1 MIANQIGYYSLIL
14 GLLISVLI
22 CGVSIKD
29 FNNNNKQISQN
40 TLSLSFLQLVFVIV
54 SFLSLILSFINSDFS
69 NETVFNNS
77 HTTKPL
83 FYKISGAWGNHEGSL
98 LLWLLV
104 LTLFIFIFLIKS
116 REQPKKYRILTLL
129 FQQVIIIGFFLFV
142 LMTSNPFN
150 YLFPI
155 PLEGLGLNPIL
166 QDPALAIHPPIL
178 YLGYV
183 GTSIIFSSS
192 LAAVTQNYISKE
204 WGKHIKKWILV
215 SWIFLT
221 IGIMLGSIWAY
232 YELGW
237 GGFWFWDPVE
247 NVSLM
252 PWLTL
257 TALLHC
263 IVVLE
268 RKATLTSWVVI
279 LSITTF
285 TLSMCGTFL
294 VRSGILNSVHT
305 FANDPARGIFILIFL
320 FVLITLSLGIF
331 FFFHKENN
339 KSSNNLF
346 WLSRETSI
354 LINNWFMMYFLSVIL
369 IGTVYPIFLDVISSE
384 KISVG
389 PPFYQKLIVPFLI
402 PFLLFM
408 SLGPR
413 LKWIKSKIE
422 NKKSLIITFIISV
435 MLTFFIIKNLTTDLL
450 FYTVL
455 ISAAFFLFFTT
466 LKELFIKKFNNVS
479 QTVAHFGFSL
489 LILSILFNSI
499 LSSEIITNIK
509 IGEKYNYSKG
519 EIFFKKIE
527 ERKESNFNS
536 IIAYFE
542 IKDENGK
549 IIELKP
555 EIRVYNQP
563 IIITS
568 EADIRT
574 TLLEDKFLVMNLVKG
589 NEYFNIRYQVK
600 PFMVWIWISVLI
612 LSFGGLISVL
622 KKDMKNK
629 FNLFII
635 ITFLSFCFVI
645 FYKGLNA
652 PNTYAPKISGKKHIP
667 IFKAKDFNSSLYL
680 NSKKIFEEDIFY
692 IVNIWASWCVPCR
705 ESTPLLME
713 LSKNQSVKLIGIN
726 YRDNL
731 NNAKD
736 FINKFGNPYSQV
748 IIDNDGVH
756 SIEFGAYGVPR
767 NFYN

>member
-1 MIANQIGYYSLIL
+1 LLANQIGYYSLIV
-14 GLLISVLI
+14 GLLLSFLL

-29 FNNNNKQISQN
+29 LNSSSKRINQN
-40 TLSLSFLQLVFVIV
+40 VLFLSFLQLVFVIV

-83 FYKISGAWGNHEGSL
+83 FYKISGTWGNHEGSL

-104 LTLFIFIFLIKS
+104 LTLFIFLFLIKS

-129 FQQVIIIGFFLFV
+129 FQQIIIIGFFLFV

-150 YLFPI
+150 YLFPV
-155 PLEGLGLNPIL
+155 PTEGLGLNPIL

-192 LAAVTQNYISKE
+192 LAAVTQNYVSKE
-204 WGKHIKKWILV
+204 WGHHIKKWVLV

-263 IVVLE
+263 IIVLE
-268 RKATLTSWVVI
+268 SRASLTSWVVI

-320 FVLITLSLGIF
+320 FILIILSLGVF
-331 FFFHKENN
+331 FLFHKENY
-339 KSSNNLF
+339 KKSNNFF
-346 WLSRETSI
+346 WLSKETSI
-354 LINNWFMMYFLSVIL
+354 LVNNWFMMYFLSVVL

-422 NKKSLIITFIISV
+422 NKNSLIITFIISV
-435 MLTFFIIKNLTTDLL
+435 MLTFFIIKNLRTDLL

-455 ISAAFFLFFTT
+455 LSAAFFLFFTT
-466 LKELFIKKFNNVS
+466 LKELFIKKLNNIS

-499 LSSEIITNIK
+499 LSSEITTNIK
-509 IGEKYNYSKG
+509 VGEKYSYNKG
-519 EIFFKKIE
+519 EIFFEKIE
-527 ERKESNFNS
+527 ERKESNYNS

-542 IKDENGK
+542 IKDVKGK
-549 IIELKP
+549 TVKLKP
-555 EIRVYNQP
+555 EIRIYNQP

-568 EADIRT
+568 EADIKT

-589 NEYFNIRYQVK
+589 NEYFNIRYQIK
-600 PFMVWIWISVLI
+600 PFMIWIWISVLL
-612 LSFGGLISVL
+612 LSLGGLMSL
-622 KKDMKNK
+622 FKKRYEK
-629 FNLFII
+629 
-635 ITFLSFCFVI
+635 
-645 FYKGLNA
+645 
-652 PNTYAPKISGKKHIP
+652 
-667 IFKAKDFNSSLYL
+667 
-680 NSKKIFEEDIFY
+680 
-692 IVNIWASWCVPCR
+692 
-705 ESTPLLME
+705 
-713 LSKNQSVKLIGIN
+713 
-726 YRDNL
+726 
-731 NNAKD
+731 
-736 FINKFGNPYSQV
+736 
-748 IIDNDGVH
+748 
-756 SIEFGAYGVPR
+756 
-767 NFYN
+767 

>member
-1 MIANQIGYYSLIL
+1 MLANQIGYYSLIL
-14 GLLISVLI
+14 GLLLSVLL

-29 FNNNNKQISQN
+29 FNKTNKQINQN
-40 TLSLSFLQLVFVIV
+40 ILSLSFLQLVFVIV
-54 SFLSLILSFINSDFS
+54 SFLSLIVSFINSDFS

-83 FYKISGAWGNHEGSL
+83 FYKISGTWGNHEGSL

-104 LTLFIFIFLIKS
+104 LTLFIFLFLIKS

-129 FQQVIIIGFFLFV
+129 FQQIIIIGFFLFV
-142 LMTSNPFN
+142 LITSNPFN

-155 PLEGLGLNPIL
+155 PNEGLGLNPIL

-192 LAAVTQNYISKE
+192 LAAVTQNYVTKE
-204 WGKHIKKWILV
+204 WGQHIKKWVLV

-268 RKATLTSWVVI
+268 RRASLTSWVVI

-320 FVLITLSLGIF
+320 FALIVLSLGIF
-331 FFFHKENN
+331 FIFHKENN
-339 KSSNNLF
+339 KSSNNFF

-354 LINNWFMMYFLSVIL
+354 LINNWFMMYFLSVVL

-422 NKKSLIITFIISV
+422 NKNSLIITFIISV

-466 LKELFIKKFNNVS
+466 LKELFIKKFNNIS
-479 QTVAHFGFSL
+479 QTVSHFGFSL

-509 IGEKYNYSKG
+509 IGERYDYNKG
-519 EIFFKKIE
+519 EIFFKKVE

-536 IIAYFE
+536 IIASFE
-542 IKDENGK
+542 IKDKNGK
-549 IIELKP
+549 TIELKP
-555 EIRVYNQP
+555 EIRIYNQP

-600 PFMVWIWISVLI
+600 PFMVWIWISVLL
-612 LSFGGLISVL
+612 LSLGGLMS
-622 KKDMKNK
+622 
-629 FNLFII
+629 LF
-635 ITFLSFCFVI
+635 
-645 FYKGLNA
+645 KR
-652 PNTYAPKISGKKHIP
+652 KI
-667 IFKAKDFNSSLYL
+667 
-680 NSKKIFEEDIFY
+680 
-692 IVNIWASWCVPCR
+692 
-705 ESTPLLME
+705 
-713 LSKNQSVKLIGIN
+713 
-726 YRDNL
+726 
-731 NNAKD
+731 
-736 FINKFGNPYSQV
+736 
-748 IIDNDGVH
+748 
-756 SIEFGAYGVPR
+756 
-767 NFYN
+767 